1 MLLTLLALFAPA
13 VAACA
18 VPRTVA
24 ELDARLLAAEMAWS
38 DGAAAF
44 AETTAGTADLLDC
57 VNAPL
62 PVATVGRLL
71 RLEGL
76 AAFARREMPDSA
88 AAFAGARL
96 ADPSLTLDDTYA
108 GEGHP
113 LRALW
118 DTPAKRGAPVA
129 LRPPLRGA
137 LYVNGAPSRVGPRG
151 VPFVLQ
157 WIDGVEARGA
167 VTTPSTLPS
176 YPRAPHPAR
185 NPLFGVAGAAAL
197 AGGVLYGLAWVE
209 HDRAFEAGDLATLD
223 GAIEA
228 NHTYSAA
235 AAGAGGVAVFAL
247 AGAIVVARW

>member
-1 MLLTLLALFAPA
+1 MLLALLVVLTPA
-13 VAACA
+13 FAACA

-24 ELDARLLAAEMAWS
+24 ELDARLLAAETAWS
-38 DGAAAF
+38 DGPAAF
-44 AETTAGTADLLDC
+44 AETTAGTAELLDC

-76 AAFARREMPDSA
+76 SAFARRAMPESA
-88 AAFAGARL
+88 AAFAGARQ
-96 ADPSLTLDDTYA
+96 ADPALTLDDSYA

-118 DTPAKRGAPVA
+118 DTPARGGTSVA
-129 LRPPLRGA
+129 LRAPLRGT

-151 VPFVLQ
+151 VPFVVQ
-157 WIDGVEARGA
+157 WIDGVESRGSVA
-167 VTTPSTLPS
+167 TTSTLPS

-209 HDRAFEAGDLATLD
+209 HDKAFAAGDLATLD
-223 GAIEA
+223 GAIDA

-247 AGAIVVARW
+247 AGAVVVARW